1 MTISNYNTRLASTK
15 LDFLS
20 DVLKDFC
27 EQQELPFMSADDIL
41 YGNKR
46 FLIEGQLVTLRD
58 TLTAYSINWLEKY
71 IQVWDV
77 VINEEV

>member
-1 MTISNYNTRLASTK
+1 MTISNYDTRLASTK

-58 TLTAYSINWLEKY
+58 TLTAYSTNWLEKY